1 MAGPSIPEGRNVVF
15 SVIHESEAGDSSAL
29 DLETIA
35 LVTNEV
41 LAMELSTSTR
51 EDIDFRTLR
60 VIGFLGLLL
69 AEDLGAEQE
78 AEVMKLYRMS
88 YAHLDM
94 PKRPTRLTTTYTA
107 FEYMRDA
114 AIFVQA
120 LLKLYAQK
128 NGHIV
133 L

>member
-1 MAGPSIPEGRNVVF
+1 MVFTVV
-15 SVIHESEAGDSSAL
+15 HESQAGDSAI
-29 DLETIA
+29 DLQTIA

-51 EDIDFRTLR
+51 EGIDRNTAR

-69 AEDLGAEQE
+69 AEDLGAEGD
-78 AEVMKLYRMS
+78 AEVMKLYRMA

-107 FEYMRDA
+107 FEYMRDTGV
-114 AIFVQA
+114 FVQA
-120 LLKLYAQK
+120 LMKVYAQR